1 MSKYLTK
8 NKAIFILLIFLLVA
22 SGTIGTFFAF
32 FLSALIDCASG
43 GGEELL
49 STLMWSILF
58 VIACVLSDAGYRIL
72 KVHVITD
79 ARKRLKNDL
88 FENIYLR
95 NMTEYESGSSAE
107 YINELSNN
115 INIFENTYF
124 KNFMT
129 MGELIVSLLVAC
141 AICIYSQPVML
152 LVMFVLAFL
161 TLGITKLT
169 AKPLEQSMAEYSGT
183 LEEYTAE
190 IKDDFTGFA
199 TIHLFHTIDVLI
211 HKHRD
216 KNSKVEAAKRKSE
229 GCQIFVSSVGQF
241 VGMISTV
248 IVMAAAAY
256 FSQKGM
262 FSAGMTIVF
271 GHLIGN
277 IVYPIT
283 AIPSVIANFHASRPL
298 KKNFEKILVGKKE
311 ETNSREPLPDGDIV
325 LEHLTFGYGEKLV
338 LNDCS
343 FRFESGKHYL
353 LLGNSG
359 EGKSSLL
366 NLLAGL
372 YRNYT
377 GNIRVGDID
386 LVKAGRENMAASV
399 AMVKQDTF
407 LFNDTIRNN
416 ITLFRE
422 GYTQGDLEDVSARTG
437 LKQLVTSLPDGL
449 ETLIY
454 ENGSNFSG
462 GEKQRI
468 GLARALLRNSRIL
481 LLDEFTANL
490 DPGIAKELEDGIL
503 GMEGKTVITVTHQR
517 DREKLEKYDHV
528 LMLRNGKIE
537 PANVKEV

>member
-8 NKAIFILLIFLLVA
+8 NKPRFLLLVFLLVA

-43 GGEELL
+43 KGEELL
-49 STLMWSILF
+49 ATLIWSILF
-58 VIACVLSDAGYRIL
+58 VIACVLADAGYRTV
-72 KVHVITD
+72 KVHVVTD
-79 ARKRLKNDL
+79 ARKRLKDDL
-88 FENIYLR
+88 FESIYLR
-95 NMTEYESGSSAE
+95 DMAEYEDGSSAE

-124 KNFMT
+124 NNFMT
-129 MGELIVSLLVAC
+129 MGELVVSLLVAC
-141 AICIYSQPVML
+141 AICIYSQPIML

-169 AKPLEQSMAEYSGT
+169 AKPLEQSMAEYSGA

-199 TIHLFHTIDVLI
+199 VIHLFHTIDVLI
-211 HKHRD
+211 RKHRQ

-229 GCQIFVSSVGQF
+229 DCQIFVASVGQF
-241 VGMISTV
+241 VGMLSTV

-283 AIPSVIANFHASRPL
+283 AIPGVIANFHASKPL
-298 KKNFEKILVGKKE
+298 KKNFEKLLAGKGKE
-311 ETNSREPLPDGDIV
+311 TTAGEALPDGDIV

-343 FRFESGKHYL
+343 FCFENGKHYL

-366 NLLAGL
+366 NLLAGI
-372 YRNYT
+372 YRNYK
-377 GNIRVGDID
+377 GNIRVGDVE
-386 LVKAGRENMAASV
+386 LGTAGRGNTAAFV

-422 GYTQGDLEDVSARTG
+422 DYTESELEDVVARTG
-437 LKQLVTSLPDGL
+437 LKQLVENLPAGL
-449 ETLIY
+449 EALVC

-468 GLARALLRNSRIL
+468 GLARALLRDSRVL

-503 GMEGKTVITVTHQR
+503 GMEDKTVITVTHQR
-517 DREKLEKYDHV
+517 DKEKLEKYDRV
-528 LMLRNGKIE
+528 LMLKDGKIE
-537 PANVKEV
+537 TADGKGA